1 MQPPIASAA
10 KTQPTRLL
18 FIASIGNQAPYRRT
32 RHSAGHILL
41 DELAPRLRTNWSQ
54 NSNNSNI
61 GVSGAETA
69 EPSHSHLPIGAY
81 YTTWYSPS
89 YMNES
94 GPKLVRQLSKWL
106 GRQDEVV
113 SRGTVLPSKA
123 ESWLEGLV
131 PAQTQSAGNS
141 NAKGYPATLVILHDE
156 LEAPLGKISL
166 KRGGP
171 ENASLRGHRGLIS
184 VLESLRGKGMYA
196 HGSKVSPNSNPSRD
210 QGPQAQKKSGK
221 ESIVPRDLSIL
232 RVGIGIGRPES
243 RAKNA
248 VADYVLTEMDAAEVD
263 AVHQTVGPVMGILE
277 EELFWNGQES
287 KPKSKKK

>member
-32 RHSAGHILL
+32 RHSAGHLLL
-41 DELAPRLRTNWSQ
+41 DELAPRLRANWSQ
-54 NSNNSNI
+54 NNTNI
-61 GVSGAETA
+61 GVGVSGAEIA
-69 EPSHSHLPIGAY
+69 EVSHSQSHLPIGAY

-113 SRGTVLPSKA
+113 ARGTALPSKA

-131 PAQTQSAGNS
+131 PSSNSAGNG
-141 NAKGYPATLVILHDE
+141 KGYPATLVILHDE
-156 LEAPLGKISL
+156 LEAPLGKIRI

-171 ENASLRGHRGLIS
+171 ESASLRGHRGLIS

-196 HGSKVSPNSNPSRD
+196 HGSKVSSNPGRD
-210 QGPQAQKKSGK
+210 QAQTQKKGGK

-232 RVGIGIGRPES
+232 RVGIGIGRPDS

-263 AVHQTVGPVMGILE
+263 AVHQTVAPVMGILE

-287 KPKSKKK
+287 TKKK